1 MSQELLWDV
10 THGGPLCVSDAN
22 WHYVWGLK
30 DALAVVTGIKRVACT
45 TPSALLCCWRHET
58 LRVFGDRLTCTADVA
73 ALTASVDEILRRNTA
88 VIAGASVLVGVDAL
102 EDYLL
107 SVCCMSLSDFFRTLD
122 PANEGQVS
130 RDVLASALGRLPAAA
145 GNEAEGS
152 GGGGNAFA
160 GVEGV
165 RNTGRLLGSLPD
177 VFGLADL
184 KALRQHPA
192 WADPTASSPGDT
204 EAPLGRRDMP
214 PFYVDFIDPAADD
227 HLAATTRAGA
237 QGTGGHCKGEC
248 KPCWRLSDLHEQVL
262 LHAQALTPIV
272 WAGAARPQC
281 VVTHEFLRHL
291 VRALRVLNIPGA
303 HAILVAEPGAGAREV
318 ASLAAHIAHCE
329 LHDVA
334 AGSEQ
339 AFNGDLRALFRVAGC
354 QNVRVAAITDGH
366 ALSHGVLE
374 RLNGLLVTGQVFD
387 LFGRDER
394 AALLEGL
401 ADSLAS
407 DGRPGLSAAALF
419 TERVRHNLHFVL
431 LFNDFGVGL
440 RTAAE
445 HFPSL
450 ITACYVD
457 RYSEA
462 SPAVLTDWAATYL
475 RHHSVLPAEL
485 PLSVH
490 VNVAQSLIAVRACA
504 CLRSP
509 AATG

>member
-1 MSQELLWDV
+1 VSERSAPRLALSRPAPHFVSPGHPGHRSGGDAPPPSATNHPIHFYSCSWVTKAHSPAISHRDDVCLLFSLTYRPSAPIYGRLRQCASIADETVLDLCGVIATMSQELLWDV

-22 WHYVWGLK
+22 WHYLWGLK
-30 DALAVVTGIKRVACT
+30 DALAVVTGIERVACT

-73 ALTASVDEILRRNTA
+73 ALTASVNEILRRNTA

-130 RDVLASALGRLPAAA
+130 RNVLASALGRLPAAA

-237 QGTGGHCKGEC
+237 QGTSGHCKGEC

-262 LHAQALTPIV
+262 LHAQALTPSV
-272 WAGAARPQC
+272 WAGGARPQC

-329 LHDVA
+329 LHIVA

-339 AFNGDLRALFRVAGC
+339 AFNGELRALFRVAGC
-354 QNVRVAAITDGH
+354 QNARVAAIMDGH

-394 AALLEGL
+394 AALL
-401 ADSLAS
+401 
-407 DGRPGLSAAALF
+407 
-419 TERVRHNLHFVL
+419 
-431 LFNDFGVGL
+431 
-440 RTAAE
+440 
-445 HFPSL
+445 
-450 ITACYVD
+450 
-457 RYSEA
+457 
-462 SPAVLTDWAATYL
+462 
-475 RHHSVLPAEL
+475 
-485 PLSVH
+485 
-490 VNVAQSLIAVRACA
+490 
-504 CLRSP
+504 
-509 AATG
+509 